1 MFLADIAKNAML
13 DALDEAVPAVD
24 FVGLHT
30 AYSATGTNEV
40 TGGSP
45 AYARK
50 AATWS
55 AAAAGSKA
63 LAATLP
69 TFDVP
74 AGTTVA
80 WFGLWDA
87 VSAGNFYGMMPLGGG
102 ALKMFASSD
111 DTTDVVFSEAHGF
124 TNGQNVVVWGGNLPT
139 GLAVGTIYFVIT
151 ATTDSFQVSATSGGA
166 AVNITDEGEGFAQL
180 IVPETFGSQGT
191 LAISA
196 ASVNLSAVA

>member
-13 DALDEAVPAVD
+13 DALDESATID

-55 AAAAGSKA
+55 AASSGSKA

-74 AGTTVA
+74 TGTTVA
-80 WFGLWDA
+80 WIGLWDA
-87 VSAGNFYGMMPLGGG
+87 VTTGNFYGMLPNGGG
-102 ALKMFASSD
+102 ALKMFATMD
-111 DTTDVVFSEAHGF
+111 DTNDLLYSEAHGF
-124 TNGQNVVVWGGNLPT
+124 SNTNTVVVWGGNLPPP
-139 GLAVGTIYFVIT
+139 LAVGTIYYVVSS
-151 ATTDSFQVSATSGGA
+151 ATDQLSLALTSGGA
-166 AVNITDEGEGFAQL
+166 AVNLSDEGEGFIQSITL
-180 IVPETFGSQGT
+180 EVFGAQGT
-191 LAISA
+191 LAVS
-196 ASVNLSAVA
+196 SLSLNLGAVA